1 MGSGSRKSRRLS
13 PHANTSPTAKERWGR
28 LDSPLFCQGAE
39 AQRGGTAPFA
49 SFFPADLSELLFFD
63 LIEVD
68 PYTLP
73 TPPLS
78 AAPECLGFSLG
89 SEAEDPE
96 VTGKKPREESGS
108 LPAEEEGRS
117 GGQEATDPRTGG
129 GSMERGGGGETGERV
144 LLCEWFE
151 ERIENVLEKSRVS
164 SDGSSPFRQDI
175 HSRPSFL
182 FQVYW
187 RCISFC
193 SDVF

>member
-1 MGSGSRKSRRLS
+1 MPGLLPG
-13 PHANTSPTAKERWGR
+13 E
-28 LDSPLFCQGAE
+28 
-39 AQRGGTAPFA
+39 RGGGPR
-49 SFFPADLSELLFFD
+49 SHRE
-63 LIEVD
+63 
-68 PYTLP
+68 
-73 TPPLS
+73 
-78 AAPECLGFSLG
+78 
-89 SEAEDPE
+89 EA
-96 VTGKKPREESGS
+96 KEESGS
-108 LPAEEEGRS
+108 LPAEEEGRL

-151 ERIENVLEKSRVS
+151 ERMENVLEKSRVS